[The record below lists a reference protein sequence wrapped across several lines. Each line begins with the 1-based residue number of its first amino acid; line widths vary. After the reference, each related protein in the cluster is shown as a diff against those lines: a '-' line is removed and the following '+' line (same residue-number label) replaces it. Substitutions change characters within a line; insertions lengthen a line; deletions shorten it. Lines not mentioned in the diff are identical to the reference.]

1 MKPRLSLILALLA
14 MGIAA
19 RLAPYALSHFGI
31 SIDPGNTAYPF

>member
-19 RLAPYALSHFGI
+19 RLARYALSHFGI